1 MGTFSLPVVVGS
13 YPRQINKKVN
23 FLVVDCSSSYNAI
36 IGWPTLNSWKAAMST
51 YHVKFPTE
59 YGIGEV
65 QRDQLAARECYLAMI
80 AMDEQMQTM
89 SIEERMLA
97 KPIEMLEDV
106 PLDESNLKKFTRI
119 GTSMEEKTKQ
129 ELIGFLKQS
138 TDVFAW
144 SHEDMLGIDPHMITH
159 RLNVSR
165 PTSLFVRRRGCST
178 WKEIM
183 PSRKKSIS

>member
-1 MGTFSLPVVVGS
+1 ME
-13 YPRQINKKVN
+13 
-23 FLVVDCSSSYNAI
+23 
-36 IGWPTLNSWKAAMST
+36 
-51 YHVKFPTE
+51 H
-59 YGIGEV
+59 GIGEV
-65 QRDQLAARECYLAMI
+65 QGDQSAARECYLVMI
-80 AMDEQMQTM
+80 AMDKQMQTM

-97 KPIEMLEDV
+97 EPIEMLEDV
-106 PLDESNLKKFTRI
+106 PLDESNLEKFTKI
-119 GTSMEEKTKQ
+119 GTSMEEKMKQ
-129 ELIGFLKQS
+129 ELIGFLKQNK
-138 TDVFAW
+138 DVFAW